1 MEIILIAAVTVDG
14 FIARHSH
21 EIVDW
26 SQDLSLFKEQTLGF
40 PVIMGSNTFN
50 SLQKELEGRDITVIH
65 RNDDPKTILDNLN
78 TDICFIAGGGRTN
91 TRFAQYLTHLYLTP
105 HPFVFGKGVPLFY
118 NMEKGLQLKLENKID
133 VNETITQLQY
143 KVLR

>member
-1 MEIILIAAVTVDG
+1 M
-14 FIARHSH
+14 
-21 EIVDW
+21 
-26 SQDLSLFKEQTLGF
+26 
-40 PVIMGSNTFN
+40 
-50 SLQKELEGRDITVIH
+50 
-65 RNDDPKTILDNLN
+65 
-78 TDICFIAGGGRTN
+78 
-91 TRFAQYLTHLYLTP
+91 RFAQYLTHLYLTP